1 MNGGVA
7 MDFYDLVSKR
17 CSIRS
22 FERNRAIPQEVLNR
36 ILNAGRVAPSACNL
50 QPWHFH
56 VVKSPEIL
64 EKIYPTY
71 SRDWIQSAPC
81 LLIVSG
87 DRNNAWVRRQDN
99 YNSIE
104 TDLTIVMDHLILAA
118 AWEGLGTC
126 WIAAFDP
133 EIIREALQ
141 LEPNVDVFAFTPL
154 GYAAPDSLPAV
165 KKRKALEEIT
175 SYY

>member
-1 MNGGVA
+1 MNEGGA
-7 MDFYDLVSKR
+7 MDFYDLVSTR

-22 FERNRAIPQEVLNR
+22 FEKSRAIPEEVLNR
-36 ILNAGRVAPSACNL
+36 VLNAGRLAPSANNL

-56 VVKSPEIL
+56 VVTSPEML
-64 EKIYPTY
+64 EKIYPCY
-71 SRDWIQSAPC
+71 KRDWIQSAPSI
-81 LLIVSG
+81 LIVSG

-126 WIAAFDP
+126 WIAAFDL
-133 EIIREALQ
+133 EMIREALQ
-141 LEPNVDVFAFTPL
+141 LEPNIEVFAFTPL
-154 GYAAPDSLPAV
+154 GYPAPDALPAP
-165 KKRKALEEIT
+165 KKRKSLEEIT
-175 SYY
+175 TLY